1 MWNTWTDMGKT
12 YCIYDQLWERGG
24 GGVEK
29 IDSI

>member
-12 YCIYDQLWERGG
+12 YCIYDQLWEMG